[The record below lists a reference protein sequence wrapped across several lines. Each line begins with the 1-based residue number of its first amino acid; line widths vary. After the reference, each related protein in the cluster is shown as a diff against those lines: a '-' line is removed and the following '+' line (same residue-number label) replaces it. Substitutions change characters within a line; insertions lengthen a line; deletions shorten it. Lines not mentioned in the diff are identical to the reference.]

1 MNSGIHFK
9 RAACVPACLLL
20 AAVFLLGA
28 AGCSKGRDQE
38 PAAGLPAAPNSLT
51 EAEKEAGW
59 VMLFNGRDFTGWR
72 GLGRETVPDGHWK
85 VEDGSIRKVP
95 SGKVP
100 LQEDGQPL
108 EGGDLMTIEAYED
121 FEFAFEWK
129 ISRAGNSG
137 IKYNV
142 SEELSTSRPPRY
154 AALGFEFQILD
165 DDEHPDARTAST
177 HTAGALYD
185 LIAPQG
191 KALNPVGA
199 FNRSR
204 IVFKGWH
211 GEHWLNGVKVLEFD
225 LGTAE
230 MEECLAQSKYRD
242 IPGFADKR
250 RGHIVL
256 QDHTD
261 AVWFRSLKLRRLD
274 NTKGE

>member
-9 RAACVPACLLL
+9 KAACVPACMLL
-20 AAVFLLGA
+20 ATVFLLGA
-28 AGCSKGRDQE
+28 AGCSKGRDQA

-51 EAEKEAGW
+51 EAEREAGW
-59 VMLFNGRDFTGWR
+59 VLLFNGADLKGWR
-72 GLGRETVPDGHWK
+72 GLGRDTIPEGHWEIEGGAIK
-85 VEDGSIRKVP
+85 KVP
-95 SGKVP
+95 SGEVP

-108 EGGDLMTIEAYED
+108 EGGDLMTVEAYED
-121 FEFAFEWK
+121 FEFSFEWK
-129 ISRAGNSG
+129 INTAGNSG

-165 DDEHPDARTAST
+165 DDRHPDARTSPT

-185 LIAPQG
+185 LIAPEG
-191 KALNPVGA
+191 SDLRPVGEY
-199 FNRSR
+199 NSSR
-204 IVFKGWH
+204 IVFHGAH

-225 LGTAE
+225 LETPE
-230 MEECLAQSKYRD
+230 MEERLALSKYRS

-250 RGHIVL
+250 KGHIVL

-261 AVWFRSLKLRRLD
+261 VAWFRSLKLRRLG
-274 NTKGE
+274 NF